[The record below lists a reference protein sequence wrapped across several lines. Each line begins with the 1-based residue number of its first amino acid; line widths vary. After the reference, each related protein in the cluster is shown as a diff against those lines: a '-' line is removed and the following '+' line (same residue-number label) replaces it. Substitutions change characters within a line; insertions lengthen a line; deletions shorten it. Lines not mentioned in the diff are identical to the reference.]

1 MSKVVLFSPVGG
13 TDPISEKNY
22 FDGSMLHICRH
33 YKPDIVYLYLSKEI
47 LNKHRDDNRYRK
59 FIERLAKEKLNK
71 TIEIIPIEKT
81 ELVDVSD
88 YKLVYN
94 FLLNDIQQVT
104 DILEEGD
111 TLLVNV
117 SSGTPAIKNNL
128 QLLDAIDKFDK
139 PQFKNVQIKLIQVK
153 TPENKMNT
161 HIHTEKYDENGFE
174 LMWSLNDD
182 AEGNANYANRCFED
196 DFIITKVLQEE
207 IIKSLIRAYDYP
219 AAYKIAKRMKTT
231 SEPYIQYIEGAV
243 NRNKLDYNK
252 AKNIFKDAT
261 NIKEIFPIQEGDK
274 IGLFE
279 YIQNVE
285 IKCKRGEFADFIRST
300 SPVIFSLFQLILK
313 KDNIDIKNLSTNVR
327 GKLYWEESLLKEDEC
342 IYSILSN
349 SPFDFRPDSYIK
361 SDHLYRIIEKKCS
374 NKDIL
379 ELAKTIRKIEI
390 DVRNKA
396 AHEIIK
402 IDEKYIKDVTDKTS
416 TQICDILKQLFQYV
430 SCNNLKKDSWNSYD
444 RMNDYIIDKIK

>member
-13 TDPISEKNY
+13 TDPISEKNC

-33 YKPDIVYLYLSKEI
+33 YKPDIVYLYLSEEI

-117 SSGTPAIKNNL
+117 SSGTPAIKNDL
-128 QLLDAIDKFDK
+128 QLLDAIGKFDK

-161 HIHTEKYDENGFE
+161 HIHTEKYDEDGFE

-219 AAYKIAKRMKTT
+219 AAYKIARRMKTT

-252 AKNIFKDAT
+252 AKNVFKDAT
-261 NIKEIFPIQEGDK
+261 KEIFPVEEGDK
-274 IGLFE
+274 IKLFE

-285 IKCKRGEFADFIRST
+285 IKYLRGEYADFIRSI
-300 SPVIFSLFQLILK
+300 SPAVFELFMLILK
-313 KDNIDIKNLSTNVR
+313 KNGVNIDKLCKKGA
-327 GKLYWEESLLKEDEC
+327 GKLKWNEISLKNEPDIYSALTKNKHFKIDDYVKSVHLQKIIDSLNLDASIKERVEQIRTIEDE
-342 IYSILSN
+342 
-349 SPFDFRPDSYIK
+349 
-361 SDHLYRIIEKKCS
+361 
-374 NKDIL
+374 
-379 ELAKTIRKIEI
+379 
-390 DVRNKA
+390 VRNKA
-396 AHEIIK
+396 AHEILK
-402 IDEKYIKDVTDKTS
+402 IDEEYIKERTKKTPKE
-416 TQICDILKQLFQYV
+416 ICEIIKMLFADA
-430 SCNNLKKDSWNSYD
+430 CKDLKKEAWKSYD
-444 RMNDYIIDKIK
+444 RMNDYVIDKIK